1 MRTDMA
7 KVIVE
12 RPRLSRPPR
21 GKGSPYP
28 RGRLKTIFERDLEGA
43 PSKLGMGFPHAE
55 KWLNENLAPLRRF
68 VMGKVGRRW
77 DLVRAEISAHVRRTS
92 AVQAHVFE
100 HLGDMVIENVEMVDG
115 RPHMRRWGK
124 LEPIAGRRHKD
135 TLWVCPR
142 TGRLRPAPP
151 VQKPKPRFGRWVC
164 LGPVGELREIDGRWM
179 HVTLAP
185 IRSEASVDGLYDVLL
200 GERLST
206 ARHFDHRRTFHKLFG
221 RSNAVAVAIR
231 EPGRRELALI
241 EKRFRSARGS

>member
-124 LEPIAGRRHKD
+124 LEPIAGRRHKAASALRRRSRSRSRALVAGCASVRSGSCERS
-135 TLWVCPR
+135 TGAGCTSRSRRSGPR
-142 TGRLRPAPP
+142 RRWTASTTSCSGSAFRPP
-151 VQKPKPRFGRWVC
+151 VTSTTA
-164 LGPVGELREIDGRWM
+164 E
-179 HVTLAP
+179 
-185 IRSEASVDGLYDVLL
+185 RSTSSSVD
-200 GERLST
+200 
-206 ARHFDHRRTFHKLFG
+206 RTPSPS
-221 RSNAVAVAIR
+221 RSAS
-231 EPGRRELALI
+231 RRELALI